1 MEITEIQKA
10 HAVKS
15 VQAKTEV
22 KSVAQIVDGISISSE
37 AHKMARWVEMLKE
50 MPDVRL
56 DKIPASHL
64 PSDINLKLAEKI
76 ITTEL

>member
-22 KSVAQIVDGISISSE
+22 KSVTQIVDGVSISSE

-50 MPDVRL
+50 MPDIRT
-56 DKIPASHL
+56 DKVPESSL
-64 PSDINLKLAEKI
+64 PSDINLKIAEKI
-76 ITTEL
+76 LTTEI